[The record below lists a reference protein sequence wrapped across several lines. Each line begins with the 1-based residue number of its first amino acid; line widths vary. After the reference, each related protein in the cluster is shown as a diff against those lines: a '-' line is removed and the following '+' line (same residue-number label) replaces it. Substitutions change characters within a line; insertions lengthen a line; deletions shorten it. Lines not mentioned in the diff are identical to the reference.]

1 MRANTFT
8 ANYLIFLFSFIFLNI
23 GNLLYRYDLLPSI
36 SIYLVAVSFLMFFS
50 SLRIERAFVDTFIWS
65 SVFLVFLIIFGFV
78 NYDLFTYDLIQ
89 MFTKLL
95 IAMILFPLLIIN
107 LIDRMGFQNFLNLF
121 YLLIGLSFIVLL
133 IQFSESESLVPML
146 MVRSFESLGQRYPS
160 LFVNP
165 NIMGSIYLFAL
176 MLTILWK
183 TNPTKKTIF
192 QIMLIS
198 GLLISQS
205 RTVFLNLIFF
215 LGTLSFLRNSRTD
228 NQNKLFTF
236 ALIAF
241 LALIFISLGN
251 AERIITYS
259 EQLIF
264 DKRIVFWVSTWESIK
279 ENLLFGLGHLS
290 AERIVPWGAGV
301 GPHNTFLWIICNSG
315 IFPFIIY
322 ISFIIYIL
330 SKSIKKGMLHFNM
343 IFLYFLM
350 LMTNHDVLRS
360 PLMSIIFTVAI
371 YCLFSKRAKL

>member
-1 MRANTFT
+1 M
-8 ANYLIFLFSFIFLNI
+8 
-23 GNLLYRYDLLPSI
+23 LYRYDLLPSI